1 MAPSLKV
8 AEEGPG
14 TNQQDNYQ
22 QYEEDGVGPH
32 GGPDDGGH
40 VLDYKHGHGSNQGS
54 SKASH
59 SSENDDYQQARDQVI
74 GGCWIESRRGAES
87 HSPRPP
93 GRHADPHSGRRKPL
107 PLRAAELSRPRI

>member
-54 SKASH
+54 SKAAH
-59 SSENDDYQQARDQVI
+59 ASENDDYQQARDQVI
-74 GGCWIESRRGAES
+74 VAAWIARGRGAET
-87 HSPRPP
+87 HAPCRPERYP
-93 GRHADPHSGRRKPL
+93 TAKVAR
-107 PLRAAELSRPRI
+107 